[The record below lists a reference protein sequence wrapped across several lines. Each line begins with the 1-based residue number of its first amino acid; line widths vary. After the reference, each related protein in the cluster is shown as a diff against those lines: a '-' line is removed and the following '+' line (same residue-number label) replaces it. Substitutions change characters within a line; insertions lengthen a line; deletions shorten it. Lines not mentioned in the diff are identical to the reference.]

1 MSLANRQL
9 ATAPMVAVTVRQ
21 TDVVL
26 GAKEWPTD
34 AGYGAHLPSA
44 RVSDIRHL
52 SGYVAPRTVDTGN
65 QEASPRTRVAASAT
79 ACSQSRSVAGRGVAD
94 HAGKPIGHPGTARD
108 LADVLDLHAVRAC
121 WLLQQI

>member
-1 MSLANRQL
+1 MRGMAPTCHPPESVTSAICPVTWRREQWIL
-9 ATAPMVAVTVRQ
+9 AT
-21 TDVVL
+21 
-26 GAKEWPTD
+26 K
-34 AGYGAHLPSA
+34 
-44 RVSDIRHL
+44 RHRPGREL
-52 SGYVAPRTVDTGN
+52 L
-65 QEASPRTRVAASAT
+65 ASAT